1 MRVERTAEVLGYV
14 ECLDVWLPEDDERWL
29 AYVRIGGKLVFNCF
43 GLRRAGVQR
52 IANLNDLGAA

>member
-29 AYVRIGGKLVFNCF
+29 AYIRIGGSLSSTVSDCAEREF
-43 GLRRAGVQR
+43 GGEPT
-52 IANLNDLGAA
+52 